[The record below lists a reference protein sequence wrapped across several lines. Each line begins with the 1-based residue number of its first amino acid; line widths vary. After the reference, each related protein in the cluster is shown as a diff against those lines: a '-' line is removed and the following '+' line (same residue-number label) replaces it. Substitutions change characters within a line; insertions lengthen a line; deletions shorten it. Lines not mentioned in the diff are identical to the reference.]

1 MTGKKISAV
10 LKTIQKTSKSKKTA
24 NKSQNTDTDTDTNT
38 DSDENNNKNKVTK
51 LSALLDNIIKIC
63 PKLKSDKQFI
73 INKLTANNKTEG
85 EYVLDKIVLPAGD
98 YKQDMFNVL
107 TDNKEVYYIDPFDNI
122 LDVNGDIVGIFNKT
136 NIGAKYLFFRTESTL
151 PDKIDYLGI

>member
-1 MTGKKISAV
+1 MTGNKISDV
-10 LKTIQKTSKSKKTA
+10 LKTIQKTSKSKKAA
-24 NKSQNTDTDTDTNT
+24 NKSQNTDTYTNT
-38 DSDENNNKNKVTK
+38 DSDEDNNKNEVTK

-122 LDVNGDIVGIFNKT
+122 LDINCDIVGIFNRT
-136 NIGAKYLFFRTESTL
+136 NVGAKYLFFRTESIL